1 MARHLFV
8 RTLRAIHRQIAS
20 SAAAPLLHR
29 RAVES
34 VRRRLILMR
43 MRDVL
48 EVVDALDEAG
58 VRVWLAGGWG
68 VDALIGSQTRVH
80 SDLDLAFEAEGV
92 AGARA
97 LEQLTRLG
105 YRRIESENEAGKW
118 MPVRICMRDSAG
130 RTVDL
135 LPVTIN
141 RTSLGGGPTGFRPGA
156 GYPIDEFT
164 VGSLDGRPVGC
175 LSAGLQMAFH
185 EGYEPRGID
194 RHDVALLERRFGLAA
209 PPPYR

>member
-8 RTLRAIHRQIAS
+8 RTLRAIHRQIAG
-20 SAAAPLLHR
+20 SAAAPLLHP

-43 MRDVL
+43 LRDVR
-48 EVVDALDEAG
+48 EVVDALDAAG
-58 VRVWLAGGWG
+58 VHVWLAGGWG
-68 VDALIGSQTRVH
+68 VDALIGRQTRVH
-80 SDLDLAFEAEGV
+80 SDLDLAFEDKGA
-92 AGARA
+92 AQARA
-97 LEQLTRLG
+97 LERLARLG
-105 YRRIESENEAGKW
+105 YRRFEDQNDAGQW

-135 LPVTIN
+135 LPVTID
-141 RTSLGGGPTGFRPGA
+141 RTSTVASTGLRPGS

-185 EGYEPRGID
+185 AGYEPRGID
-194 RHDVALLERRFGLAA
+194 RRDVALLERRFGLTA
-209 PPPYR
+209 PRPYR